1 METEL
6 IAALIDII
14 KREEGLL
21 NDFLE
26 LLEEQK
32 TLLVKNNTDSFETTV
47 RKQEELIEQIRKLED
62 QRIGKVRKIARD
74 LEIKESELTITRLVE
89 LSLGTVS
96 SELRQHKQSMNGL
109 VGRIRRANKVNQYLI
124 KRSLNINHRTIDILI
139 DENLRDVTYEK
150 DGKLHGQDRRS
161 LMINKTL

>member
-1 METEL
+1 MEAEL
-6 IAALIDII
+6 VATLIDII
-14 KREEGLL
+14 KREETLL

-32 TLLVKNNTDSFETTV
+32 GLLVKNETETFEATV
-47 RKQEELIEQIRKLED
+47 IKQEALIEQIRELEE
-62 QRIGKVRKIARD
+62 QRIAKVRKIAEN
-74 LEIKESELTITRLVE
+74 LEVKESELTITRLVE

-96 SELRQHKQSMNGL
+96 NELRQHKQSMNGL
-109 VGRIRRANKVNQYLI
+109 VGRIRRANQVNQYLI
-124 KRSLNINHRTIDILI
+124 KRSLNLNHRTIDILI

-150 DGKLHGQDRRS
+150 DGTTHGQDRRS

>member
-1 METEL
+1 MESEL
-6 IAALIDII
+6 IPDLIGII
-14 KREEGLL
+14 KREEALL
-21 NDFLE
+21 SDFLD

-32 TLLVKNNTDSFETTV
+32 SLLVKNETESFELTV
-47 RKQEELIEQIRKLED
+47 IKQETLIEQIRKLEEK
-62 QRIGKVRKIARD
+62 RISKVRRIARD
-74 LEIKESELTITRLVE
+74 LEVKESELTITRLVE

-109 VGRIRRANKVNQYLI
+109 VGRIRRANQVNQYLI

-161 LMINKTL
+161 LMVNKTL